1 MLVAPFFLAAG
12 LLFAS
17 GIGKILRPAPAVDAL
32 AAAGLP
38 GGAVAARALGVVEV
52 LAGAAALWRP
62 TTATALVVAALY
74 LAFAL
79 FLVRLIRRGGATTCG
94 CVGSG
99 EAPPSWLHVALDLAA
114 VAVSV
119 AAAAWGVPSLGSAVA
134 ASPMAGVPLLI
145 VLVGAGAL
153 LAIAV
158 VEVPRAW
165 ASYRPEHDEHVHT
178 APPGPRPIALVERPP

>member
-1 MLVAPFFLAAG
+1 MLVAPFFVAAG
-12 LLFAS
+12 LLIAS

-62 TTATALVVAALY
+62 STATALVVAALY

-119 AAAAWGVPSLGSAVA
+119 AAAAWGVPSLGSA
-134 ASPMAGVPLLI
+134 
-145 VLVGAGAL
+145 
-153 LAIAV
+153 
-158 VEVPRAW
+158 
-165 ASYRPEHDEHVHT
+165 
-178 APPGPRPIALVERPP
+178 

>member
-12 LLFAS
+12 LLIAS

-145 VLVGAGAL
+145 GLAGAGAL

-165 ASYRPEHDEHVHT
+165 GSYRPGHDEHVH
-178 APPGPRPIALVERPP
+178 AAAPGPRPIALVERPR